1 MAPPCCRL
9 FPNSPCISK
18 RGRTASAFGSPGLCL
33 QKGRVRWVL
42 LALSSSC
49 LCSWLCC
56 PVFAIS
62 SRQHTYKSYRFEVAY
77 GWLLAAGKE
86 RSLSAEDGLPFS
98 LRSACAGLV
107 VGSAQTVRATGTC
120 DSRIRGRSS
129 SQTLSFPTCEPR
141 QPPCRFYVNS
151 AAAPS
156 FPVSI

>member
-86 RSLSAEDGLPFS
+86 RSLSAEDGFAFLVEV
-98 LRSACAGLV
+98 GL
-107 VGSAQTVRATGTC
+107 C
-120 DSRIRGRSS
+120 W
-129 SQTLSFPTCEPR
+129 
-141 QPPCRFYVNS
+141 PCRGFCS
-151 AAAPS
+151 DGPS
-156 FPVSI
+156 NRNLRQSNQGPQFIPNPVFSHV